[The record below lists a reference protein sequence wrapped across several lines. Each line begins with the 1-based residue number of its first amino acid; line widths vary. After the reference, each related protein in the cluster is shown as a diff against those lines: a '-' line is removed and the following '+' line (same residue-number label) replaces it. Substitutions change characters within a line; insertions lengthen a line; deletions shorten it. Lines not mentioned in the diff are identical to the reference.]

1 MSRSLRLPFAAAAPL
16 ALAVGGCGGPSAPAN
31 NATRVDINGA
41 AEQAQGDIDTYASNA
56 LQTPSEAATSAPLP
70 PPAPTPSPSAS
81 PPLEPPGPGEPGGL
95 PDDGTPVSEAPFT
108 SDSAQGAANVVQTYF
123 ALIEARK
130 YRQAWKLWS
139 DGGNASG
146 MSAEAFAAG
155 FGKYSEYHANIGAPG
170 RIDAG
175 AGQRYVTVP
184 VQAYGRMKDGGRPFN
199 LRGDVTLH
207 RTADIDG
214 ATPEQKTWHISK
226 SDLKPSPGRPSDDG
240 GGQDAPPPLG
250 PIDNGP
256 GDGVPATAAADYHC
270 ADGYAFHVAF
280 DNRANTGTISVR
292 GKQVAVLDAQRTGSG
307 IWYAGGGYNLRGK
320 GDAADFTRP
329 GEPATHCTAQ

>member
-1 MSRSLRLPFAAAAPL
+1 MSRPLRLSLAAAAPL
-16 ALAVGGCGGPSAPAN
+16 LFALGGCGGPSTPVN
-31 NATRVDINGA
+31 NASHVDINGV

-70 PPAPTPSPSAS
+70 PPRPSPTAT
-81 PPLEPPGPGEPGGL
+81 PAPLEPPGPGEPGGL

-108 SDSAQGAANVVQTYF
+108 ADSAQGAANVVQSYF
-123 ALIEARK
+123 ALIEAGK
-130 YRQAWKLWS
+130 YAQARTLWR
-139 DGGNASG
+139 DGGEASG
-146 MSAEAFAAG
+146 MSADTFAAS
-155 FGKYSEYHANIGAPG
+155 FAKYSEYHANIGAPG

-184 VQAYGRMKDGGRPFN
+184 VQVYGRMKDGGRPFN
-199 LRGDVTLH
+199 LRGDITLH

-214 ATPEQKTWHISK
+214 ATAEQKTWRITG
-226 SDLKPSPGRPSDDG
+226 SDLKPSPAQP
-240 GGQDAPPPLG
+240 GQGDAPPLG

-256 GDGVPATAAADYHC
+256 GDGVPATAAADYRC
-270 ADGYAFHVAF
+270 ADGFTFHIAF
-280 DNRANTGTISVR
+280 DNRADTGTISVGGR
-292 GKQVAVLDAQRTGSG
+292 QLVVLDAQRAGSG

-329 GEPATHCTAQ
+329 GAPATHCTAR